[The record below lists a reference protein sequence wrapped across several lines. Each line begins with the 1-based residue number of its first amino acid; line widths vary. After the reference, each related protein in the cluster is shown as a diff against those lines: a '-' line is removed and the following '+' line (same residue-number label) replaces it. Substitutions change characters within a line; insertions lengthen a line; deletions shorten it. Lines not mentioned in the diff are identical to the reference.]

1 MTTWQPKAV
10 EAGCLAIADYY
21 ASKHEDAEAWSEI
34 NEDARQEFRAF
45 VEAALRAALPLIE
58 VTPGMMTVGKDSIGR
73 YFFKYDAA
81 RHCIQDA
88 LRACASEGKDQ

>member
-10 EAGCLAIADYY
+10 EAGCLAIANYY

-34 NEDARQEFRAF
+34 DEEDQQEFRAF

-58 VTPGMMTVGKDSIGR
+58 VTPGMRLPGSLGNRDEVILKAM
-73 YFFKYDAA
+73 
-81 RHCIQDA
+81 
-88 LRACASEGKDQ
+88 LRACADGGKDQ